1 MQLEQQAHADLYA
14 RVSGYLRQ
22 AFGELAEANEEF
34 PSWVVRIGRKPVL
47 VSVAAVG
54 DDSALVD
61 LWTWVGHGLVVTPE
75 VAQYLLT
82 QNASCRIGALGV
94 DDEDSIVFEHSLMSE
109 GVNNEVLARV
119 VRWMS
124 STAEDIEDELNMQ
137 FR

>member
-1 MQLEQQAHADLYA
+1 
-14 RVSGYLRQ
+14 
-22 AFGELAEANEEF
+22 
-34 PSWVVRIGRKPVL
+34 
-47 VSVAAVG
+47 
-54 DDSALVD
+54 
-61 LWTWVGHGLVVTPE
+61 VVTPE

-109 GVNNEVLARV
+109 GVNKEVLARV